1 MKKAVFAIVFILFA
15 ITGYSQHLQK
25 VTPESMGMD
34 SRRLSGVD
42 EIINNSIKAGEI
54 PGAVLAVV
62 RGDKMVYLKSYG
74 NKSVYPKTEPM
85 TDNVMFDL
93 ASVSKPMGTAI
104 AFMQLVEQGK
114 VRLTDNVSM
123 YIPGFKGYK
132 DPVTNETINIRIIDI
147 LTHSSGLPSYGPTE
161 ELVKKYGSPSPEGMI
176 EYIAN
181 CEREFK
187 PTTAFQYSCLNFIT
201 LQNVLQNITGMKLE
215 DYAKKYVFDVLGL
228 KHTTY
233 NPSGELLPLVAPTEK
248 QPDGSVIIGKVHD
261 PLARLMNG
269 GNSGNAGLFSNA
281 EDIAVIAAAM
291 INGGEY
297 NGKRILGELTV
308 ETMTR
313 VPEHVSQLG
322 RSLGWDNYSAY
333 ASNNGNL
340 FHPTKTYGH
349 TGYTGTSVIIDPVAK
364 VSVILLAHRVH
375 PADKGS
381 VVRLRALVAN
391 AVAGAVTD
399 AANN

>member
-1 MKKAVFAIVFILFA
+1 MKKIIISIVFILLA
-15 ITGYSQHLQK
+15 VTGYSQPLQRAA
-25 VTPESMGMD
+25 PESMGMD
-34 SRRLSGVD
+34 SERLSNVD
-42 EIINNSIKAGEI
+42 DIINNSIKAGEI
-54 PGAVLAVV
+54 PGAVIAVV
-62 RGDKMVYLKSYG
+62 RNDKIVYLKSYG

-93 ASVSKPMGTAI
+93 ASVSKPLGTAI

-123 YIPGFKGYK
+123 YIPEYKGYRN
-132 DPVTNETINIRIIDI
+132 PVTGETTNIRIIDL
-147 LTHSSGLPSYGPTE
+147 LTHTSGLPAYGPTE
-161 ELVKKYGSPSPEGMI
+161 ELVKKYGSPSPKGMI

-181 CEREFK
+181 CERESK
-187 PTTAFQYSCLNFIT
+187 PTTAFEYSCLNFIS
-201 LQNVLQNITGMKLE
+201 LQNVLQNITGMRLE

-228 KHTTY
+228 KYTTY
-233 NPSGELLPLVAPTEK
+233 NPKGELLSLVAPTEK
-248 QPDGSVIIGKVHD
+248 QPDGSVLIGEVHD

-281 EDIAVIAAAM
+281 EDIAVIAATM
-291 INGGEY
+291 MNGGEY

-313 VPEHVSQLG
+313 VPEHVLQFG
-322 RSLGWDNYSAY
+322 RSLGWDNYTAY
-333 ASNNGNL
+333 SSNNGNL
-340 FHPTKTYGH
+340 FHPVKTYGH
-349 TGYTGTSVIIDPVAK
+349 TGYTGTSITIDPVAK

-391 AVAGAVTD
+391 AVAGSVTKTIL
-399 AANN
+399 

>member
-1 MKKAVFAIVFILFA
+1 MKKITISLIFILFA
-15 ITGYSQHLQK
+15 VIGYSQPLQRA
-25 VTPESMGMD
+25 TPESMGMD
-34 SRRLSGVD
+34 GKRLSNVD
-42 EIINNSIKAGEI
+42 EIINNSIKVGEI
-54 PGAVLAVV
+54 PGAVIAVV
-62 RGDKMVYLKSYG
+62 RDDKIVYLKSYG

-93 ASVSKPMGTAI
+93 ASVSKPLGTAI

-123 YIPGFKGYK
+123 YIPGYKGYK
-132 DPVTNETINIRIIDI
+132 DPVTGETINIRIVDI
-147 LTHSSGLPSYGPTE
+147 MTHTSGLPAYGPTE

-181 CEREFK
+181 CERESK
-187 PTTAFQYSCLNFIT
+187 PTTTFEYSCLNFIT

-233 NPSGELLPLVAPTEK
+233 NPKGELLSLVAPTEK
-248 QPDGSVIIGKVHD
+248 QPDGSMLLGQVHD

-281 EDIAVIAAAM
+281 EDIAVIAAALM
-291 INGGEY
+291 NGGEY

-313 VPEHVSQLG
+313 VPEHVLHLG
-322 RSLGWDNYSAY
+322 RSLGWDNYTAY
-333 ASNNGNL
+333 SSNNGNL

-349 TGYTGTSVIIDPVAK
+349 TGYTGTSITIDPVAK

-375 PADKGS
+375 PIDKGS

-399 AANN
+399 VSL